1 MELLLLVVFLLVN
14 LRVLGWFES
23 PYIVMGGD
31 LRPPV
36 FPSAFLKGVSYTW
49 NEIDWGIPSIYSPRI
64 LDPFSLFVTAFQ
76 EGGINTT
83 ASQLMATYLMYVLV
97 SILVYIY
104 VKRLTN
110 GDIIAAFIAALFFT
124 SNIHLVVDR
133 EQTAIGFVDMSLMI
147 LPCLVAFTV
156 GLKKESYK
164 IIAISGFLFTLT
176 YGAFPNYRAPVLCL
190 VGLLVTLFFMYI
202 SAGLEVGYHK
212 ARNNNFLNF
221 SFDWGLF
228 RKYIKCLVVFIVAIL
243 LASIWVMMLVY
254 ANFNALLAGY
264 AHTTTTVS
272 SYGLL
277 IEPHDVL
284 RLIAKWS
291 FYSGALGNYYTP
303 YSVVYLGNPILIVLS
318 YIPPILAFA
327 GLLVSRSRKLAIF
340 FASVAVV
347 FLTFTSGFTPTFY
360 KFYVWLANNF
370 PLMTAFRE
378 PTNWIFLV
386 VLSYGILIGL
396 VVSTSYRR
404 IKNGVLK
411 LLVVGLIIA
420 LLFYV
425 SYPLFTGAVTENWLN
440 TNVKGSYL
448 PPYFEE
454 GENAIPENYW
464 TLLLPQRLTYVTY
477 NFTNGGILACG
488 NPYPLIFSKPIL
500 SGDGTEYIQSE
511 NLDLLNEI
519 YGLMLTSGNVNVAPE
534 GRASA
539 SSVEKDGLVPAQA
552 IDGDYNTRW
561 ASEHGMPQWFEIEW
575 NTTQQLSSAK
585 IFFEKAYANDYTI
598 ETWNGSVWTTQIK
611 VVNNTNLEQEF
622 VFPQVASTTKLRI
635 NFTKA
640 SPFNMT
646 SMWELETYTQNDVA
660 PKFLGMLGIRDFL
673 VEENIISGNLTDVSD
688 LKLLNGSREISLVNE
703 WEGASLYDNSYALEK
718 FYTADNVLLFSNLD
732 EMYQLIN
739 DSPWSTLQ
747 HSAFI
752 NSAAGTN
759 LTSQIGTL
767 KGPNSFSWQ
776 EASPTSYI
784 AKAKSNSEFL
794 LVFLESYD
802 THWKAFVNGIP
813 ISENDHIELNDFANG
828 WFVNATG
835 NITITVEYETQ
846 NLLTASVVVS
856 TILPALLV
864 MLLFR
869 KNIREIAHNVLRKI
883 RRRKT
888 DFRLAGVDCS

>member
-1 MELLLLVVFLLVN
+1 MELLLFVVFLLVN
-14 LRVLGWFES
+14 LRVLNWFEP

-36 FPSAFLKGVSYTW
+36 FPSAFLKGVLYTW
-49 NEIDWGIPSIYSPRI
+49 NEIDWGVSSVYSPRI
-64 LDPFSLFVTAFQ
+64 LDPFSFFVTTFQ
-76 EGGINTT
+76 KAGVNTS
-83 ASQLMATYLMYVLV
+83 ASQLMATYLIYLLV

-133 EQTAIGFVDMSLMI
+133 EQTAIGFIDMSLMI
-147 LPCLVAFTV
+147 LPCLVLFIE

-176 YGAFPNYRAPVLCL
+176 YGAFPNYRAPVLAL
-190 VGLLVTLFFMYI
+190 VGLLVTFIFMYI
-202 SAGLEVGYHK
+202 NLGLRVGYHK
-212 ARNNNFLNF
+212 NENTRFLDV
-221 SFDWGLF
+221 SFDWGLV
-228 RKYIKCLVVFIVAIL
+228 RKYVKCLVVFIVAVL
-243 LASIWVMMLVY
+243 LASIWVMVLVS
-254 ANFNALLAGY
+254 ANFNVLLTAYGQ
-264 AHTTTTVS
+264 TTTTVS
-272 SYGLL
+272 SYGLF

-303 YSVVYLGNPILIVLS
+303 YSVVYLGSPILIVLS
-318 YIPPILAFA
+318 YIPPILAFVA
-327 GLLVSRSRKLAIF
+327 VLVSRSRKLAIF

-347 FLTFTSGFTPTFY
+347 FLALTSGFTPSFY

-386 VLSYGILIGL
+386 VLSYGALIGL

-404 IKNGVLK
+404 IRNGVLK

-440 TNVKGSYL
+440 TEIKGSYL

-454 GENAIPENYW
+454 AENAIPDNYW
-464 TLLLPQRLTYVTY
+464 TILLPQRATYVTY

-500 SGDGTEYIQSE
+500 SGSGTEYVQSE
-511 NLDLLNEI
+511 NLDVLNKV
-519 YGLMLTSGNVNVAPE
+519 YGLMLTSGYVNVAPE

-552 IDGDYNTRW
+552 IDGDYDTRW

-575 NTTQQLSSAK
+575 NTTQELSRAK
-585 IFFEKAYANDYTI
+585 IFFENAYANDYTI
-598 ETWNGSVWTTQIK
+598 ETWNGSAWTIQTK
-611 VVNNTNLEQEF
+611 VANNTNLEPEY
-622 VFPQVASTTKLRI
+622 VFQQVASATKLRI
-635 NFTKA
+635 NFTRA
-640 SPFNMT
+640 LPFNMT
-646 SMWELETYTQNDVA
+646 SMWELETYTQNDTA

-673 VEENIISGNLTDVSD
+673 VEEDIISGNLSKVKD
-688 LKLLNGSREISLVNE
+688 LRLLNRSAEIALVDE
-703 WEGASLYDNSYALEK
+703 WEGASLYENSYALEK

-732 EMYQLIN
+732 GMYQLIN
-739 DSPWSTLQ
+739 KSAWSTLQ
-747 HSAFI
+747 HSAFV
-752 NSAAGTN
+752 NSTPVAN
-759 LTSQIGTL
+759 LASQIGTL
-767 KGPNSFSWQ
+767 QAPDSFSW
-776 EASPTSYI
+776 EEVSPTSYS

-802 THWKAFVNGIP
+802 THWMAFVNGSP
-813 ISENDHIELNDFANG
+813 ISESNHVEVNAFANG
-828 WFVNATG
+828 WLVNATG
-835 NITITVEYETQ
+835 NLTITVEYETQ
-846 NLLTASVVVS
+846 NLLTASVAAS
-856 TILPALLV
+856 TILPAVLV
-864 MLLFR
+864 VFLIR
-869 KNIREIAHNVLRKI
+869 KKIREIAHSVRGKI
-883 RRRKT
+883 RRRKN
-888 DFRLAGVDCS
+888 